1 MASAAAL
8 LLFGIVAIAGTL
20 ASPNAEAQNPS
31 APMRLW
37 EGDAPGSHGNGP
49 ADIPTITLYR
59 PAAEKANGAAV
70 VVCPGGGYGGLAD
83 HEGKPIAEWLNSV
96 GVTAFVLKYRLGSAG
111 YRHPVEI
118 GDAQRAIRTVRARA
132 NEWSIDPHR
141 IGIIGFSA
149 GGHLASSTATHFD
162 DGNASATDAVDK
174 VSCRPDLAI
183 LCYPVITMT
192 DPFTHAGSRANLL
205 GTTPSRELVEFMSSE
220 KQVTPKTPPCFL
232 LQTSDDAVVP
242 MENALMFALACHK
255 AGVPCELHMYEH
267 GPHGIG
273 LGGNDPIWSTWPKLC
288 AAWMDKR
295 GFFKKP

>member
-1 MASAAAL
+1 MASAAL
-8 LLFGIVAIAGTL
+8 LLLGLAAILGTSSIS
-20 ASPNAEAQNPS
+20 AQAQNTS

-37 EGDAPGSHGNGP
+37 EGDAPGAHGATP
-49 ADIPTITLYR
+49 ADIPTITLFK
-59 PAAEKANGAAV
+59 PEKPNGSAV

-83 HEGKPIAEWLNSV
+83 HEGKPIAEWLNSL
-96 GVTAFVLKYRLGSAG
+96 GVTAFVLRYRLGSAG
-111 YRHPVEI
+111 YHHPVEI
-118 GDAQRAIRTVRARA
+118 GDAQRAIRTVRAKA
-132 NEWSIDPHR
+132 ADWAVDPHR

-149 GGHLASSTATHFD
+149 GGHLASSTVTHFD
-162 DGNASATDAVDK
+162 DGNPASADPVER
-174 VSCRPDLAI
+174 VSCRPDLGI

-205 GTTPSRELVEFMSSE
+205 GPNPPQALIDLMSSE
-220 KQVTPKTPPCFL
+220 KQVTAKTPPCFL
-232 LQTSDDAVVP
+232 MQTNDDTVVP

-288 AAWMDKR
+288 AAWMEKR
-295 GFFKKP
+295 GFFKKQ